1 MGIQLYLRLSIGQ
14 GNPEILFGDPER
26 SQMFLQF
33 YTDYAQGETWKR
45 VKPLPDICDD
55 HLSREGLSFVNTCF
69 YNCVK
74 DHKLCKQDKSTLPTR
89 ILDIGS
95 AGDDKI
101 CLAESEALKPE
112 KYVALSYCWGRNPSI
127 KALTG
132 NLEDMKTGIGLGEL
146 PAAYTDAIALTRELG
161 VRYLWIDALCIIQDS
176 EADWE
181 RECSRMADTYANAFL
196 TIAASSSTSV
206 TSHFLRPQLKPPPR
220 AARDQSAIYSESMRS
235 EYGPPIL
242 LKVRLMQATGA
253 HWKWRP
259 SHSTDQQPLVEPLT
273 QRGWTLQEKVLST
286 RLLSI
291 SVMEMAWTCKE
302 AIFCECGSKLNHQRE
317 FGGTPLSQISRHGEA
332 FNFWHKVIENY
343 SKRNLTQAGDK
354 LPAISA
360 IAAIVQKKIGSDYV
374 AGLWTDN
381 IDLDLLWRRPSASRI
396 QAANSSYIAPSFSWA
411 SITGEVDYL
420 CFRNGKWPYEKAA
433 TVLEVN
439 AVTGPDAP
447 LGRVISSKMII
458 NGPMV
463 MGYLESRGPY
473 DWYAVRLGRALLWFS
488 ADTSLSTIVNGSEV
502 SVCRRSREHNRSDVA
517 EELKRLNRKRNSGDT
532 HHLTEPTTG
541 NSAIRCWVLRL
552 GAFPFGDKGQRDH
565 EWLVLGRSATQPEL
579 FERIGLGSL
588 KDSQE
593 AEIFGL
599 ETITTVAIV

>member
-1 MGIQLYLRLSIGQ
+1 
-14 GNPEILFGDPER
+14 
-26 SQMFLQF
+26 
-33 YTDYAQGETWKR
+33 
-45 VKPLPDICDD
+45 
-55 HLSREGLSFVNTCF
+55 
-69 YNCVK
+69 
-74 DHKLCKQDKSTLPTR
+74 
-89 ILDIGS
+89 
-95 AGDDKI
+95 
-101 CLAESEALKPE
+101 
-112 KYVALSYCWGRNPSI
+112 
-127 KALTG
+127 
-132 NLEDMKTGIGLGEL
+132 
-146 PAAYTDAIALTRELG
+146 
-161 VRYLWIDALCIIQDS
+161 
-176 EADWE
+176 
-181 RECSRMADTYANAFL
+181 MADTYANAFL

-220 AARDQSAIYSESMRS
+220 AAQDRCAIYSESMRS
-235 EYGPPIL
+235 ETGPPIL

-253 HWKWRP
+253 HWKWKP

-317 FGGTPLSQISRHGEA
+317 FGGTPLSQISRQDEA

-343 SKRNLTQAGDK
+343 SKRNLTQPGDK

-360 IAAIVQKKIGSDYV
+360 IAASVQKKIGSDYV

-439 AVTGPDAP
+439 AVTGPEAP
-447 LGRVISSKMII
+447 LGRVTSSKMII
-458 NGPMV
+458 SGPLAT
-463 MGYLESRGPY
+463 GYLESRGPY

-502 SVCRRSREHNRSDVA
+502 SVCRRSREYKGSDVA
-517 EELKRLNRKRNSGDT
+517 EELKRLNRKRSSGDT
-532 HHLTEPTTG
+532 HLTEPTTG
-541 NSAIRCWVLRL
+541 NAAIRCWVLRL

-593 AEIFGL
+593 AEVLEL
-599 ETITTVAIV
+599 ETITTVSIA

>member
-1 MGIQLYLRLSIGQ
+1 
-14 GNPEILFGDPER
+14 
-26 SQMFLQF
+26 
-33 YTDYAQGETWKR
+33 
-45 VKPLPDICDD
+45 
-55 HLSREGLSFVNTCF
+55 
-69 YNCVK
+69 
-74 DHKLCKQDKSTLPTR
+74 
-89 ILDIGS
+89 
-95 AGDDKI
+95 
-101 CLAESEALKPE
+101 
-112 KYVALSYCWGRNPSI
+112 
-127 KALTG
+127 
-132 NLEDMKTGIGLGEL
+132 MKTGIALQEL
-146 PAAYTDAIALTRELG
+146 PAAYTDAVALTRELG

-181 RECSRMADTYANAFL
+181 RECTRMADTYANAFL

-220 AARDQSAIYSESMRS
+220 AAQDMCAIYSESMRS
-235 EYGPPIL
+235 ERGPPIL

-259 SHSTDQQPLVEPLT
+259 SHRTDQQPLVEPLT

-291 SVMEMAWTCKE
+291 SAMEMAWTCKE

-317 FGGTPLSQISRHGEA
+317 FGGTPLSQISRHSEA

-439 AVTGPDAP
+439 AVTGPEAP
-447 LGRVISSKMII
+447 LGRVTSSKMII
-458 NGPMV
+458 NGPLA

-473 DWYAVRLGRALLWFS
+473 DWYAVRFGRALLWFS
-488 ADTSLSTIVNGSEV
+488 ADTGLSTTVNGSEV
-502 SVCRRSREHNRSDVA
+502 SVCRRSCEYKGSDAA
-517 EELKRLNRKRNSGDT
+517 EELKRLNRKRSSGDT

-552 GAFPFGDKGQRDH
+552 GAFPFGDKGHRDH

-593 AEIFGL
+593 AEVLEL
-599 ETITTVAIV
+599 ETITTVTIV